1 MESNQGYVYIM
12 INPSFQGVVKI
23 GKCNIDPNEFAQQL
37 SAKKGVPSPYILIY
51 YKTFI
56 DCIKAEKSIHSIL
69 EARGLRLDPSSEL
82 FSIDTTDAINI
93 LLSIH
98 EDKVDNNEM
107 ENTPH
112 DNSVRQSDLAESL
125 YFMGLDYSNGTD
137 EVFQDKDKAIEC
149 YERSAQ
155 LGYVSAFR
163 SLADLLFY
171 NKNEAEKA
179 IYYLKAGA
187 ELGDWRCYADL
198 AFIYERPNEHYTN
211 KHNAE
216 LSWKKYFEHL
226 GEYDLSNNPNG
237 LYIKGIM
244 HDCIKYLYEILDD
257 NSTPPEAIE
266 NVIYENREQ
275 LLEVLREDIPYLQ
288 DMGYDRIADIYSR
301 KILPYLERIE
311 EHHLLS
317 HGEGIK
323 LAKNYF
329 TIAEKYLFGNEQFA
343 KNEIKALNLFNKSA
357 ELGYSKALVY
367 SGYCWLC
374 KNKREKASELWKKYY
389 NSVYAIIADDEIHE
403 TEEQKNEMIETF
415 FIMYKFAIEKDAQDL
430 IHDYYFMM
438 SLHLGI
444 LGYVSERMEEFNN
457 APIYTAEEMSL
468 NADSITE
475 LVGNAENLIKAVE
488 WQRDSKILASIYTFI
503 RTWISDFQTRCG
515 SNPMMHRL
523 DD

>member
-37 SAKKGVPSPYILIY
+37 STRKGVPSPYILVY
-51 YKTFI
+51 YKPFI
-56 DCIKAEKSIHSIL
+56 DYIKAEKHIHSIL
-69 EARGLRLDPSSEL
+69 EDRDLRLDPSSEL
-82 FSIDTTDAINI
+82 FSIDTTEAINI

-98 EDKVDNNEM
+98 DDTGADYEVEI
-107 ENTPH
+107 TSQ
-112 DNSVRQSDLAESL
+112 DNSTSQSDLAESL
-125 YFMGLDYSNGTD
+125 YLMGLDYSNGTD
-137 EVFQDKDKAIEC
+137 EVFQDKDKAIEY

-155 LGYVSAFR
+155 LGYVKAFR
-163 SLADLLFY
+163 SLADLLYY
-171 NKNEAEKA
+171 NKNKAEKA
-179 IYYLKAGA
+179 ISYLKKGA

-211 KHNAE
+211 MHNAE
-216 LSWKKYFEHL
+216 LSWKKFFEHL
-226 GEYDLSNNPNG
+226 GEYDFSNNPSDM
-237 LYIKGIM
+237 YIKGIM
-244 HDCIKYLYEILDD
+244 HDCLKYLFEILRD
-257 NSTPPEAIE
+257 NSTPPEVIE
-266 NVIYENREQ
+266 NVIYNNRDQ

-288 DMGYDRIADIYSR
+288 DMGYDGIADVYSR
-301 KILPYLERIE
+301 KILPYLEGIE
-311 EHHLLS
+311 EHYLLS
-317 HGEGIK
+317 HGEGIE

-329 TIAEKYLFGNEQFA
+329 TVAEKYLWGNEQYS

-357 ELGYSKALVY
+357 ELGYSKALIY
-367 SGYCWLC
+367 AGYCWLC
-374 KNKREKASELWKKYY
+374 KNKKEKASELWKKYY

-403 TEEQKNEMIETF
+403 TEEQKKEMIETF
-415 FIMYKFAIEKDAQDL
+415 FIMYKFAIEKEAQDL

-444 LGYVSERMEEFNN
+444 LDHISKMMEEFNS
-457 APIYTAEEMSL
+457 APIYTAEEMNL
-468 NADSITE
+468 NADSLTE
-475 LVGNAENLIKAVE
+475 LVENTKNLIKAVE

-515 SNPMMHRL
+515 TNPMMHRL